1 MIGGFQSA
9 IVAANRKLGPELC
22 VNGTMDSVTTPW
34 SNGAVLPAGALV
46 RSIENGRLKC
56 VTSAT
61 LNYGLAFQILSLK
74 LGRYYQIKADIE
86 AVSVPLSFFV
96 YNNNNFSKTLFSA
109 LIPSGTTVTITRIVR
124 LAYTQYINFGFVFDV
139 NYGSNVDGG
148 IAYIDNVSV
157 KEVYPS

>member
-1 MIGGFQSA
+1 MGAFHSA
-9 IVAANRKLGPELC
+9 IVAANRQLGPELC
-22 VNGTMDSVTTPW
+22 VNGTMDSVATPW
-34 SNGAVLPAGALV
+34 SNGSVSPAGALV

-61 LNYGLAFQILSLK
+61 LKYGYALQILSLK

-86 AVSVPLSFFV
+86 AVSVPLKFFM
-96 YNNNNFSKTLFSA
+96 YNYNNFSNLLFSD
-109 LIPSGTTVTITRIVR
+109 LITSGTTVTITRIVR
-124 LAYTQYINFGFVFDV
+124 LARTQYINFGFEFNN